1 MARPANT
8 DILTRLRS
16 DIHAGRFD
24 RMMFLP
30 AERVLAEDYGVGR
43 GVVRTALK
51 TLRDEGIL
59 KMIPQRGCCIVRDND
74 NIQTVSK
81 RFLVNL
87 PSRISRDSRETMD
100 VLAGICQ
107 AASEQF
113 AEVLISFAAPSAEEL
128 IERVKTGDLRGVI
141 YIERESHAAE
151 LYAAGVPCII
161 ANQELQFDSVNSR
174 ADFRTIGR
182 MAGLRLLQAGHRKIG
197 ILSGRM
203 DDMIYHEMLAGFRG
217 ALAEEEIA
225 INKDWL
231 IPMFPRESGG
241 TDASYDTLK
250 KLLQS
255 PDRPTAF
262 FAMRDYRA
270 ERLYR
275 VAEELHL
282 SIPEDISVIG
292 YDNISW
298 PGAEA
303 HQLTTIRQPAL
314 EIGRSAV
321 ELLSAWCEENKPP
334 RSRIIPGEI
343 LERGSIAPPPEWNA

>member
-8 DILTRLRS
+8 DILLRLRR
-16 DIHAGRFD
+16 DIQAGRYD

-51 TLRDEGIL
+51 TLRDEGVL
-59 KMIPQRGCCIVRDND
+59 RMIPQRGCCIVREND
-74 NIQTVSK
+74 NFPGSPK

-87 PSRISRDSRETMD
+87 PYRISRDSKETLD

-113 AEVLISFAAPSAEEL
+113 AEVLMSFTAPSAGEL
-128 IERVKTGDLRGVI
+128 IERVKTGDLLGVI
-141 YIERESHAAE
+141 CIEKSPLASD
-151 LYAAGVPCII
+151 LYAADIPCII

-182 MAGLRLLQAGHRKIG
+182 MAGLRLLQAGHRRIG
-197 ILSGRM
+197 LLTGPM

-217 ALAEEEIA
+217 ALAEEELAVPKEWMLPISNTRNTPHDPGRA
-225 INKDWL
+225 AL
-231 IPMFPRESGG
+231 R
-241 TDASYDTLK
+241 A
-250 KLLQS
+250 LLS
-255 PDRPTAF
+255 RKERPTAF
-262 FAMRDYRA
+262 FAMRDHRA
-270 ERLYR
+270 EQLYR
-275 VAEELHL
+275 VAAELHL
-282 SIPEDISVIG
+282 RIPEDLSVIG

-303 HQLTTIRQPAL
+303 NRLTTIRQPAL

-321 ELLSAWCEENKPP
+321 ELLSLWCRENKPP
-334 RSRIIPGEI
+334 QSRIIPGEI
-343 LERGSIAPPPEWNA
+343 LERGSIAPPEIIK

>member
-8 DILTRLRS
+8 DILTRLRN
-16 DIHAGRFD
+16 DIQAGRYD

-51 TLRDEGIL
+51 TLREEGIL
-59 KMIPQRGCCIVRDND
+59 RMIPQRGCCIVRGDENAAA
-74 NIQTVSK
+74 TPK
-81 RFLVNL
+81 RVLVNL
-87 PSRISRDSRETMD
+87 PHRISRDSKEIMD

-113 AEVLISFAAPSAEEL
+113 AEVLMSFTAPSAEEL
-128 IERVKTGDLRGVI
+128 IERVRTGDLLGVI
-141 YIERESHAAE
+141 YIEKGTYAAE

-197 ILSGRM
+197 ILSGQM

-217 ALAEEEIA
+217 ALAEEEIP
-225 INKDWL
+225 INKAWL
-231 IPMFPRESGG
+231 IPIFSREPGHADSGY
-241 TDASYDTLK
+241 DALK
-250 KLLQS
+250 KLLSS

-270 ERLYR
+270 EQLYR
-275 VAEELHL
+275 VAAELQL
-282 SIPEDISVIG
+282 SIPGDISVIG

-298 PGAEA
+298 QGAEA
-303 HQLTTIRQPAL
+303 HHLTTIRQPAL

-321 ELLSAWCEENKPP
+321 ELLSQWCAENKPP
-334 RSRIIPGEI
+334 QSRIIPGEI
-343 LERGSIAPPPEWNA
+343 LERGSIASPELDV